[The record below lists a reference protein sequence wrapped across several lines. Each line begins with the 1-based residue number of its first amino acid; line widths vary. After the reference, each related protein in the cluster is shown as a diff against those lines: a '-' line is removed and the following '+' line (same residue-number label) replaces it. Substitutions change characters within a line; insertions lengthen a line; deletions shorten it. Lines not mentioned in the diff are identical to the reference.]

1 MPADKGLRLAGR
13 QGQPVADPSPAEI
26 LERIAQIQALWS
38 HDDRLSRMGLRGG
51 DPAIRPNGFAESPAR
66 GTVSTRPPSRREW

>member
-13 QGQPVADPSPAEI
+13 QGRPVEDPTPAEI

-38 HDDRLSRMGLRGG
+38 HDDRLNRLGLRGG
-51 DPAIRPNGFAESPAR
+51 DPAIRPNGFAEAPAR
-66 GTVSTRPPSRREW
+66 GTVSTRPPSRRE

>member
-1 MPADKGLRLAGR
+1 MPADKGIRLAGR
-13 QGQPVADPSPAEI
+13 QGRPVADPSPAEI
-26 LERIAQIQALWS
+26 EERAAAIRAGWS
-38 HDDRLSRMGLRGG
+38 HDDRLNRMGLRGG